1 LEKNIYNKVIGN
13 VLRGLAQVIVWLGVV
28 IAWIREAQEL
38 EKPPAGSKNQYLIRR
53 RSRRTGNENDFKRR
67 QRYELRLL

>member
-1 LEKNIYNKVIGN
+1 MEKNIYNKVIGN

-38 EKPPAGSKNQYLIRR
+38 EKPAGSKNQYLIRR
-53 RSRRTGNENDFKRR
+53 RSRRTGNENDFEK
-67 QRYELRLL
+67 ET

>member
-1 LEKNIYNKVIGN
+1 MEKNIYNKVIGN

-53 RSRRTGNENDFKRR
+53 RSRRTGNENDFEK
-67 QRYELRLL
+67 ETKV